1 MRLDGWKAIAAHFGR
16 DRTTVIRWAA
26 ERAMPIHR
34 IPGGTRGSVYA
45 LTEELDDWLGAARHE
60 EPQDEP
66 ATPQDP
72 PSEPQAKPQADP
84 LDEPHPPR
92 VNSARRRRRVPRLAV
107 VAITAT
113 LAAAVYTWTG
123 FGSPEPSASVPGDP
137 AAAALFVD
145 ARVDW
150 ANRKPETIAKSITK
164 LQQVIDIEPDFAP
177 AYAALADCYI
187 LAREFGSLTDVE
199 AFGRAQGAVD
209 TALRIDPDQIGAL
222 RARAFIAY
230 WWNGDRLAAARD
242 FQRSLSLNSKSAQTL
257 FWYANALIDNGDF
270 DAGLQHFAEARLIE
284 AASPAIAADLA
295 WAQWSAGG
303 TDRAKASLLEL
314 RRANPTLATVPDYLG
329 VIALAEG
336 NAAQFVSEMETL
348 ASLRNE
354 AGLAA
359 NARALRAAL
368 DRGPAAVTRALVQQ
382 GEAEVLDG
390 ERKTLVWPAF
400 VASAG
405 GDRVALIRILKR
417 ADARSEVWGSAG
429 LRRDIAVRWQSDGEV
444 VGLIKRRA
452 APSLIAGQ

>member
-60 EPQDEP
+60 EPQDEAAAP
-66 ATPQDP
+66 N
-72 PSEPQAKPQADP
+72 EPRPEPKAEPEA
-84 LDEPHPPR
+84 EPHPPR
-92 VNSARRRRRVPRLAV
+92 ANTGRRRRGVRGLAV

-113 LAAAVYTWTG
+113 LAAAVYAWTG
-123 FGSPEPSASVPGDP
+123 FGSSEPSALVPADP

-164 LQQVIDIEPDFAP
+164 LQKVIEIEPDFAP

-209 TALRIDPDQIGAL
+209 TALRIDPDQVGAL

-230 WWNGDRLAAARD
+230 WWDGDRPAAARD
-242 FQRSLSLNSKSAQTL
+242 FQRSLSLNDRSAQTL

-270 DAGLQHFAEARLIE
+270 EAGLQRFAEARLLE

-295 WAQWSAGG
+295 WAQWSAGE

-348 ASLRNE
+348 ARLRGE
-354 AGLAA
+354 AGLTAD
-359 NARALRAAL
+359 ARALRAAL
-368 DRGPAAVTRALVQQ
+368 DRGPAAVTRVLMQQ
-382 GEAEVLDG
+382 GEAEVRDG
-390 ERKTLVWPAF
+390 RRKTLVWPAF

-405 GDRVALIRILKR
+405 GDRAALVRILKR

-429 LRRDIAVRWQSDGEV
+429 LRRDIAVRWQSDDVV
-444 VGLIKRRA
+444 VGLINRRA